1 MNIQNKKEFVFRV
14 YTDLKTGKIM
24 KAVTY
29 ASLDSDKKQDALDK
43 LAFCDWDAGLYLRDC
58 IINDDICRSFGSF
71 CDILLLYDGEGIASF
86 CTYAEIDEID
96 DDTKKPWIGFVYTFP
111 QFRGRRCAGRLI
123 EFAEDKAIADGFNK
137 IYISSEEK
145 GLYEKYGYRFL
156 ENARSV
162 HGYDTQIFV
171 KELKGDKS

>member
-1 MNIQNKKEFVFRV
+1 MI
-14 YTDLKTGKIM
+14 GKIM
-24 KAVTY
+24 KTVTY
-29 ASLDSDKKQDALDK
+29 ASLDSDKKQDALNK

-58 IINDDICRSFGSF
+58 IINDDICRCFGSF
-71 CDILLLYDGEGIASF
+71 CDVLLLYDGEQIASF

-123 EFAEDKAIADGFNK
+123 EFAEEKAIADGFNK

-171 KELKGDKS
+171 KELKGDKL